1 MVLIAHKGG
10 IFSVFVCDQGE
21 NMVMKLND
29 YLSGYLTLQ
38 FVHPDVAQMAEIG
51 LFKSTDPY
59 FVRVCG
65 FKSRYPFYLWI

>member
-51 LFKSTDPY
+51 LF
-59 FVRVCG
+59 
-65 FKSRYPFYLWI
+65 